1 MADYLCIF
9 ILGLLMGSFL
19 NVCIVRLPL
28 GQSIIAPP
36 SHCFAC
42 GTRLRVLDLVPV
54 LSYIFLRGRCRTCG
68 AAISMRYPCIEL
80 LTSSLFCLCF
90 AVVGW
95 NVELILAW
103 VFTAFLLVIAVI
115 DYDCKLIFDKVLIP
129 FAVVALVVNFLQF
142 SADNWQ
148 DKLLGALFS
157 GALLLLIVIVTQ
169 GGMGMGD
176 MKFVTVLGLWLGIK
190 NMAETL
196 LISFVLGGI
205 VGVVLLVTGKKGRKD
220 AIPFGPFICLAA
232 LTSYLYGQ
240 ELLRWYINCFF
251 LR

>member
-9 ILGLLMGSFL
+9 ILGLLIGSFL

-36 SHCFAC
+36 SHCFFC
-42 GTRLRVLDLVPV
+42 GTRLGVLDLVPV

-68 AAISMRYPCIEL
+68 SAIAVRYPCIEL
-80 LTSSLFCLCF
+80 LTGSLFCLCF
-90 AVVGW
+90 VVFGW

-115 DYDCKLIFDKVLIP
+115 DYDYKLIFDKVLIP
-129 FAVVALVVNFLQF
+129 FAVVALVANFLQF
-142 SADNWQ
+142 SAANWQ
-148 DKLLGALFS
+148 DKLFGALFS
-157 GALLLLIVIVTQ
+157 GALLFLIVLVTH

-176 MKFVTVLGLWLGIK
+176 MKFVTVLGLWLGIT

-196 LISFVLGGI
+196 LLSFVLGGI
-205 VGVVLLVTGKKGRKD
+205 VGAFLLVTGKKGRKD
-220 AIPFGPFICLAA
+220 TIPFGPFICLAA

-240 ELLRWYINCFF
+240 ELLRWYINCF
-251 LR
+251 L